1 MTLATFIPIFVFFVF
16 VMIIVIVSQSIK
28 SEKKK
33 KEEESRRAQNT
44 RTRLDDEPF
53 SEVTGGSAPVRKYI
67 APMKSVDVRAAKKAP
82 VKIDGTDLY
91 EAAPKVRTSARVV
104 GIARSHHDE
113 HCDVD
118 HSDDDLYIV
127 EKVPVSGSIGG
138 KSDEGCWEHYG
149 LRFVKIDA
157 SDDGNGKIEVT
168 PDDVRRAIIL
178 GEVINDPAYKK

>member
-44 RTRLDDEPF
+44 RTRLDEEDVF
-53 SEVTGGSAPVRKYI
+53 AQVTGDKNVPA
-67 APMKSVDVRAAKKAP
+67 KSGPHGGKTAGRER
-82 VKIDGTDLY
+82 VKVEGTGLY
-91 EAAPKVRTSARVV
+91 EAAPRVRTSAKVV
-104 GIARSHHDE
+104 GISRSHHDE

-127 EKVPVSGSIGG
+127 EKVPVSGSIDG
-138 KSDEGCWEHYG
+138 KSDEGCGEHYG

-157 SDDGNGKIEVT
+157 SDGGSGKIEVS
-168 PDDVRRAIIL
+168 PDDVRKAIIL
-178 GEVINDPAYKK
+178 GEVINDPAYKKY